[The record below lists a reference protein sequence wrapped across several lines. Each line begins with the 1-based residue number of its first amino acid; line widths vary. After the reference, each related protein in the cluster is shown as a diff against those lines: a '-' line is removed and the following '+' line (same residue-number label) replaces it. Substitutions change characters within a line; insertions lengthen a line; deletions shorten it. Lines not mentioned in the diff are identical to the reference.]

1 MKMLLIATLIN
12 LFAYN
17 SGDLIA
23 TYKTDQAES
32 SLKVSGTS
40 TVHDW
45 EMEAKGMNGVM
56 NVDLY
61 EDSMDIKNLSLTVK
75 VNSLKSGKSVMDDKT
90 YDALKE
96 EKHPT
101 ITYRM
106 TEVSSLSKKGS
117 GQYHLR
123 TEGKLTIAGQT
134 RTLEIPI
141 TAFVKNGSLDLKGSV
156 PIKMTQFGVEPPS
169 FMFGSVSTGD
179 EVTVKFNINYKS
191 TSK

>member
-23 TYKTDQAES
+23 TYKTDQAQS

-61 EDSMDIKNLSLTVK
+61 EDSMDIKNLSLTVE
-75 VNSLKSGKSVMDDKT
+75 VNSLKSGKSVMDGKT

-96 EKHPT
+96 EKYPT
-101 ITYRM
+101 
-106 TEVSSLSKKGS
+106 
-117 GQYHLR
+117 
-123 TEGKLTIAGQT
+123 
-134 RTLEIPI
+134 
-141 TAFVKNGSLDLKGSV
+141 
-156 PIKMTQFGVEPPS
+156 
-169 FMFGSVSTGD
+169 
-179 EVTVKFNINYKS
+179 INYKM
-191 TSK
+191 TEAKQPQ